1 MAESQEVEL
10 CLKDNEVK
18 EYSMEDTFFNNEIY
32 QTRTNYQKRNFH
44 WLLVAIYVVFALLG
58 QSAATLLGK
67 LYYDK
72 GGHSKWMGAFV
83 QFIGFPILLPCYYIS
98 SLKSTTTNNFNSKQ
112 PSTSTSIVALMYV
125 TLGLIAALE
134 CYFFALGLWYLP
146 VSTYAII
153 SSSQLAFSAFFSFFL
168 NSMKF
173 SPYII
178 NSLVLLTIS
187 STLLIFQ
194 NETEAEHSVESSKKK
209 QVIGFICTIIASI
222 GEGLLLS
229 LTQFAFEKV
238 LKRETFNVVMDVII
252 YQSIVAA
259 CVTFVGLFASGE
271 WNGLQS
277 EMDKYE
283 LGKTSYVLNLVFI
296 AITWQLYSIGSVGLI
311 FELSS
316 LFADALSVLAEPI
329 VPILAVIFFHE
340 TMNGIKAISMVL
352 AIWGFTSYIYHHYS
366 DKTNSNTENR
376 NTNEVI

>member
-1 MAESQEVEL
+1 MGEPQEVQL
-10 CLKDNEVK
+10 CLK
-18 EYSMEDTFFNNEIY
+18 
-32 QTRTNYQKRNFH
+32 
-44 WLLVAIYVVFALLG
+44 G

-72 GGHSKWMGAFV
+72 GGNSKWMGAFV
-83 QFIGFPILLPCYYIS
+83 QFVGFPILLPCYYIS
-98 SLKSTTTNNFNSKQ
+98 SLKSTTTNNFNWKQ
-112 PSTSTSIVALMYV
+112 PSTSTSIIVLMYV
-125 TLGLIAALE
+125 TLGFIAAFE
-134 CYFFALGLWYLP
+134 CYFFSLGLWYLP

-153 SSSQLAFSAFFSFFL
+153 SSSQLAFNAFFSFFL

-187 STLLIFQ
+187 SILLIFQ
-194 NETEAEHSVESSKKK
+194 TEIETEVDHSIESSKKK

-252 YQSIVAA
+252 YQSIVAT
-259 CVTFVGLFASGE
+259 CVTFIGLFASGE
-271 WNGLQS
+271 WNGLQN
-277 EMDKYE
+277 EMEKYE
-283 LGKTSYVLNLVFI
+283 MGKTSYVLNLVFI
-296 AITWQLYSIGSVGLI
+296 AVTWQLYSIGSVGLI
-311 FELSS
+311 FEVSS

-352 AIWGFTSYIYHHYS
+352 AIWGFTSYIYHHYL
-366 DKTNSNTENR
+366 DKTKFDIENR
-376 NTNEVI
+376 NTNQV

>member
-1 MAESQEVEL
+1 MAESPQEVQL
-10 CLKDNEVK
+10 SLKAANEVK
-18 EYSMEDTFFNNEIY
+18 ENSMEDNFVENEIY
-32 QTRTNYQKRNFH
+32 ETRSNYQKRKWH

-58 QSAATLLGK
+58 QSIATLLGK
-67 LYYDK
+67 LYYEN
-72 GGHSKWMGAFV
+72 GGNSKWMGAFV
-83 QFIGFPILLPCYYIS
+83 QFIGFPIVVPCYYIS
-98 SLKSTTTNNFNSKQ
+98 SLKSTTRNNLNIKQ
-112 PSTSTSIVALMYV
+112 PSTSTSMVALLMYI
-125 TLGLIAALE
+125 TLGLLAALE
-134 CYFFALGLWYLP
+134 CYFFSLGLWYLP

-153 SSSQLAFSAFFSFFL
+153 SSSQLAFNAFFSFFL

-194 NETEAEHSVESSKKK
+194 TEAENEHSIERSKKK
-209 QVIGFICTIIASI
+209 QVIGFICTIIASA

-238 LKRETFNVVMDVII
+238 LKRESFHVIMDVII
-252 YQSIVAA
+252 YQSIVAT

-271 WNGLQS
+271 WNGLRN
-277 EMDKYE
+277 EMNTYE
-283 LGKTSYVLNLVFI
+283 LGKTCYVLNLVFI

-311 FELSS
+311 FEVSS
-316 LFADALSVLAEPI
+316 LFADSLSVLAEPI

-352 AIWGFTSYIYHHYS
+352 SIWGFTSYIYHHYL
-366 DKTNSNTENR
+366 DKTNAKH
-376 NTNEVI
+376 